1 MKKMFKFSL
10 ISQVVIGVFI
20 TAFLTT
26 AVVSAATTIGT
37 NMTTAGT
44 LEVTGNTITLGGT
57 TPTMTVGDAGAEDAA
72 IVYNGNAQDFY
83 VGLDDTADDLVFGLG
98 SALGTTQA
106 MSIDENLLVTMS
118 ADALLNG
125 TTPALTMGDAG
136 AEDTQINFD
145 GNAVDFS
152 FGLDDSAD
160 KLVLG
165 LGTTL
170 GTTQRLTF
178 NSADLNI
185 LVGDATAADV
195 AFIYDGNAQDFYIGL
210 DDTADDLVF
219 GLGSALGTT
228 QAMSIDEN
236 LLVTMSADA
245 LLNGTTPALTM
256 GDAGEEDTQINF
268 DGAAQDF
275 SFGLDDS
282 ADKLVLGLG
291 TTLGT
296 TERLTFNS
304 VDLNILVGDATAA
317 DVAFIYDGNAQ
328 DFYAGLDDSADDYV
342 IGLGSAL
349 GTTQAIG
356 VDENVDV
363 SIGTNTMDAL
373 ILKGRLATSTA
384 AGAALAIDSTYTY
397 AEGMELR
404 YAVSDFTNIPL
415 IDAEETFKAGYLR
428 AESTVDDASAVVMG
442 LESYGVANAVGI
454 SEAIGVRGQGYVKG
468 DTADTVSNV
477 YAVQGWLSGDAGRTT
492 ATTLVEAAGI
502 NSRIVS
508 WDVADDTKIHG
519 FVGTFGDMDGDSAT
533 FGNGILLQDGP
544 EAGTSILTA
553 GLNINMAAT
562 NDIVLQNDDTITNG
576 AAGVITFS
584 TDIASTDGRLILGTE
599 TGGTCSTG
607 LAIDLSAVAKGVIT
621 TIGETNTACAI
632 SFTNG
637 TAGEVVF
644 LSHDYTG
651 TGVVTFA
658 DVTGFDA
665 AWTPVGATCSGIDA
679 GVTAANNDHFYLVG
693 VMTSATEI
701 MITGCQYFDAA

>member
-1 MKKMFKFSL
+1 MKKVFKFSL
-10 ISQVVIGVFI
+10 LSQVVIGVFI

-106 MSIDENLLVTMS
+106 LGIDENLLVTMS

-125 TTPALTMGDAG
+125 TTPTLTMGDAG

-152 FGLDDSAD
+152 FGLDDTAD

-165 LGTTL
+165 LGSTL

-195 AFIYDGNAQDFYIGL
+195 AFIYDGNAQDFYAGL
-210 DDTADDLVF
+210 DDSADDLVF

-228 QAMSIDEN
+228 QA
-236 LLVTMSADA
+236 
-245 LLNGTTPALTM
+245 
-256 GDAGEEDTQINF
+256 
-268 DGAAQDF
+268 
-275 SFGLDDS
+275 
-282 ADKLVLGLG
+282 
-291 TTLGT
+291 
-296 TERLTFNS
+296 
-304 VDLNILVGDATAA
+304 
-317 DVAFIYDGNAQ
+317 
-328 DFYAGLDDSADDYV
+328 
-342 IGLGSAL
+342 IG
-349 GTTQAIG
+349 I
-356 VDENVDV
+356 DENVDV
-363 SIGTNTMDAL
+363 TLGTNVMDVV
-373 ILKGRLATSTA
+373 IHKGRITTGST
-384 AGAALAIDSTYTY
+384 AGAALALDSTYTY
-397 AEGMELR
+397 GEGAELR
-404 YAVSDFTNIPL
+404 YTVSDWTGIGSQFQGIYLRPQSD
-415 IDAEETFKAGYLR
+415 IDAATATLR
-428 AESTVDDASAVVMG
+428 GGEIFAVANASAVGNLEG
-442 LESYGVANAVGI
+442 LNTYA
-454 SEAIGVRGQGYVKG
+454 YVKG
-468 DTADTVSNV
+468 DTAETINYIYGGHSEFTM
-477 YAVQGWLSGDAGRTT
+477 DAGRANSLTT
-492 ATTLVEAAGI
+492 TEVGAHLAKVLSGKM
-502 NSRIVS
+502 
-508 WDVADDTKIHG
+508 ADYTKIHG
-519 FVGTFGDMDGDSAT
+519 YVGMFGDMDGGSRT
-533 FGNGILLQDGP
+533 YGSGILLEDGV
-544 EAGTSILTA
+544 EAGTSILTS

-607 LAIDLSAVAKGVIT
+607 LVIDLSAVAKGVIT

-665 AWTPVGATCSGIDA
+665 TWTPVGATCSGIDA
-679 GVTAANNDHFYLVG
+679 GVTAANDDHFYLVG

-701 MITGCQYFDAA
+701 MITGCQYFNAA